1 MTDAQTG
8 VVSTMGLRNNDANK
22 LKLQPHYMLGHSQI
36 SVWIRYSETTM
47 KQGCMYI
54 VQCTRMCIY
63 VCALQALSDLHFEKK
78 LLQNSPLRCV
88 YKPDRKDSF
97 LAIPVRVPDTTS
109 SSKMKGFPHSRGL
122 ENHHPK
128 WEKLPQK
135 PHLAT
140 GSFGSGLSHW
150 SVHPYYF
157 GIF

>member
-63 VCALQALSDLHFEKK
+63 VCALQALSDLHFKKK
-78 LLQNSPLRCV
+78 LQQNSPLRCV

-109 SSKMKGFPHSRGL
+109 SSKMKSFPHCEGQKTTIQSGKSYLR
-122 ENHHPK
+122 NHIWPLDLLDLVYHTGACTPTT
-128 WEKLPQK
+128 
-135 PHLAT
+135 LA
-140 GSFGSGLSHW
+140 F
-150 SVHPYYF
+150 F
-157 GIF
+157 